1 MLISST
7 DRERAAVSVALAA
20 GLASGVILG
29 IEPAFTLRAALAVAI
44 LALIATCTCA
54 VLLGHQLRIAITSAS
69 H

>member
-1 MLISST
+1 MLMSTT
-7 DRERAAVSVALAA
+7 DRERAALSVALAA

-29 IEPAFTLRAALAVAI
+29 MEPSPTLQAALAVAI

-54 VLLGHQLRIAITSAS
+54 ALLGHTLRFAFTQTS